1 MGFKVVS
8 VDNGRSFD
16 KSFCNGKQ
24 NCFQVAMSPAE
35 ASFNLNVETKPSD
48 IWVEYL
54 GTNWFIGDFAI
65 RQRPKKLLVDRDSDK
80 CNQQNII
87 LNLVA
92 CSLYAQNENIIL
104 LTNVPAR
111 DYSAQQTAIQGVL
124 RGKYRIAHKAGD
136 LKGRVSEFEITECHA
151 FPEGES
157 AYFGSV
163 FDLDCKMIN
172 KELWA
177 YPTLIIDIGD
187 ETTNYIS
194 MNPGGEPVDSDSGT
208 LKIGFH
214 EVYNDIQKSLSR
226 KGADINIPQ
235 LTRKLILN
243 EAIYA
248 GAKELLY
255 QEDFAKRCAEF
266 ERSVYSELNSLLSL
280 KQYRNI
286 IFVGGA
292 VTPLKQFLERRYLT
306 LRTYFA
312 SGSQMLN
319 CWGQHILYQLTKR
332 G

>member
-1 MGFKVVS
+1 MKVIS

-16 KSFCNGKQ
+16 KSYCNGKH
-24 NCFQVAMSPAE
+24 NTFQVAMAPAE

-48 IWVEYL
+48 LWVEYC

-65 RQRPKKLLVDRDSDK
+65 RQRPKKLIVDRDSDK
-80 CNQQNII
+80 CNQQNI
-87 LNLVA
+87 LLTLVA
-92 CSLYAQNENIIL
+92 CSFYAQNENITL

-111 DYSAQQTAIQGVL
+111 DYSEQQKTIQATLKGTYKV
-124 RGKYRIAHKAGD
+124 IHKAGD
-136 LKGRVSEFEITECHA
+136 LKGKTAEFCIQECYA

-163 FDLDCKMIN
+163 FDLNLQMVN
-172 KELWA
+172 KDLWN

-194 MNPGGEPVDSDSGT
+194 MNPGGEPVDDASGT
-208 LKIGFH
+208 LKLGFH

-235 LTRKLILN
+235 LTRSAILDLPIFIGGKQIFYY
-243 EAIYA
+243 E
-248 GAKELLY
+248 EL
-255 QEDFAKRCAEF
+255 QKRYSEF

-280 KQYRNI
+280 RQYRNI
-286 IFVGGA
+286 LFVGGA
-292 VTPLKQFLERRYLT
+292 VTPLKQYLERRYLT
-306 LRTYFA
+306 LQTHFA
-312 SGSQMLN
+312 AGSQLLN
-319 CWGQHILYQLTKR
+319 CFGQHILYHLTRR